1 MVYQSALDGVFQA
14 LADPTRRA
22 MLSSLTT
29 GERTVSQLAEPFDM
43 TLAAA
48 SKHIRTLE
56 RAGLLT
62 RKVRGRTHVLSLE
75 AAPMAEA
82 QRWLRYYER
91 FWTERID
98 ALDRALRNDPSPGD
112 PDNV

>member
-1 MVYQSALDGVFQA
+1 
-14 LADPTRRA
+14 

>member
-1 MVYQSALDGVFQA
+1 
-14 LADPTRRA
+14 
-22 MLSSLTT
+22 
-29 GERTVSQLAEPFDM
+29 M

-62 RKVRGRTHVLSLE
+62 RKVRGRTHDLSLE

-82 QRWLRYYER
+82 KRWLRYYER

-98 ALDRALRNDPSPGD
+98 ALARALRNDPSPGH
-112 PDNV
+112 PDND